1 MKRKWLIRAAVIL
14 GVCMA
19 TLLIAAPAMAM
30 WDWCDRD
37 PVLNIGGHTVS
48 LDVSIKGDPQ
58 EIRGHI
64 VFSVSVPEGTQV
76 SVISCEPDAKVNI
89 NYSDVSSN
97 VIPVAVSVAINTKT
111 TFDAK
116 LTVSLDGK
124 KGTLLAEGDTD
135 CDLAGSFVLH

>member
-76 SVISCEPDAKVNI
+76 SVISCEPDAKVLKFI
-89 NYSDVSSN
+89 SLGEVPPTEQVIAAATSDV
-97 VIPVAVSVAINTKT
+97 
-111 TFDAK
+111 
-116 LTVSLDGK
+116 
-124 KGTLLAEGDTD
+124 
-135 CDLAGSFVLH
+135 